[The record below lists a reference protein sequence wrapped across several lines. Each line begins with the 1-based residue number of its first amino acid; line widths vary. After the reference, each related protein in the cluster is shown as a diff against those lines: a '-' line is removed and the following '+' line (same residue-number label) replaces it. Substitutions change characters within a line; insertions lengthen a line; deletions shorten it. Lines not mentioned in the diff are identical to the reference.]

1 MDFLSKGIS
10 AVLGGSGDTTQ
21 PTGAETVE
29 RLCDRLQSAT
39 LLDDRRD
46 AVRALRSLS
55 KKFKLEVGT
64 QAMDLLVNVLEKD
77 KSDVEMSEL
86 ALETIG
92 NIVASDTSMSL
103 PVPTDTDVL
112 WQALVS

>member
-1 MDFLSKGIS
+1 
-10 AVLGGSGDTTQ
+10 
-21 PTGAETVE
+21 
-29 RLCDRLQSAT
+29 
-39 LLDDRRD
+39 
-46 AVRALRSLS
+46 
-55 KKFKLEVGT
+55 
-64 QAMDLLVNVLEKD
+64 MDLLVNVLEKD